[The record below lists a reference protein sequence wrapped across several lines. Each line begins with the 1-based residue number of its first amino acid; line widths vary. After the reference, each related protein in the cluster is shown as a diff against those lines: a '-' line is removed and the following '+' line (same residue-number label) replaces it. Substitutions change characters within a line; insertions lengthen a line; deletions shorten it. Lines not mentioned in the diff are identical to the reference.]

1 MATADT
7 HEAEV
12 RDAQRHATEHKGALT
27 VTTPRGEELN
37 EGKGRLKG
45 GSDRKVD
52 CRLRYARP

>member
-1 MATADT
+1 MGETDK
-7 HEAEV
+7 E
-12 RDAQRHATEHKGALT
+12 
-27 VTTPRGEELN
+27 RGEELN